1 VSTVG
6 LLWREEWD
14 PPEAGAPIIESCKLR
29 EVFAAFSALGVSVVP
44 VIYSDDAVE
53 AVGISC

>member
-29 EVFAAFSALGVSVVP
+29 EVFSALGVSVVP